1 MAQKGKQAKSR
12 TKKTAA
18 KAVKKTQVKPAVAS
32 KPKVVKIPNSFQLT
46 AQALNII
53 KTYWRPLFGIVIVYG
68 ILNIIFASGLSG
80 LDAAVNDIKANLN
93 NSTDGVHPL
102 ARGLSGFGSLV
113 GSAGASGSSSAS
125 ILQSLVFIVESLVI
139 IWALRQL
146 LAGKIVRIKMA
157 YYSSMYPFVP
167 FVLVMLFIILQL
179 LPISLGSL
187 VLSTVLTSAVS
198 NITLATWIG
207 WLVFIPLA
215 AWSFYMISSSIFAIY
230 IVSLPDTEPRA
241 ALRSAKKLVRG
252 RRWEVIPKILFLPL
266 FVLVVM
272 GIIVI
277 PLIVWAAFLVAP
289 VFYALSMLTVL
300 FVHTYLYCL
309 YRRLIA

>member
-32 KPKVVKIPNSFQLT
+32 RPKVVKIPNSFQLT

-157 YYSSMYPFVP
+157 YYSS
-167 FVLVMLFIILQL
+167 I
-179 LPISLGSL
+179 
-187 VLSTVLTSAVS
+187 
-198 NITLATWIG
+198 
-207 WLVFIPLA
+207 FIPLA